1 MKNQEIT
8 PGDTIVYNLAN
19 NVKIVQPI
27 NKQAFVNEK
36 GRQRTHQDMINLFSD
51 TAFDKRAESF
61 QLNAEETVNTEIQ
74 EVEPEFTKKERY
86 NAKKDYKDFK
96 KENPNGFNNSLK
108 QFRTMVTDK
117 FANTKMRVRMNVTV
131 ITA

>member
-8 PGDTIVYNLAN
+8 PGDTIVYNLVN
-19 NVKIVQPI
+19 NVKVVQPI

-61 QLNAEETVNTEIQ
+61 TLNSESVVN
-74 EVEPEFTKKERY
+74 EVQTFEPEFTAKERY

-108 QFRTMVTDK
+108 QFRAMVTDK

-131 ITA
+131 IGV

>member
-1 MKNQEIT
+1 
-8 PGDTIVYNLAN
+8 
-19 NVKIVQPI
+19 
-27 NKQAFVNEK
+27 
-36 GRQRTHQDMINLFSD
+36 MINLFSD